1 MAKLYMT
8 FFSGVFAGT
17 AMWCIDQPVVCVVN
31 ASIAFVMYCVAW
43 RLT

>member
-17 AMWCIDQPVVCVVN
+17 AMWCIDQPVVCITCVAV
-31 ASIAFVMYCVAW
+31 ALIMYCVAW